1 MKKAKKTIAGM
12 ESLFEIRQYDMKNS
26 CFKLQRGSVHGSGSS
41 NLYRFSIHSRSGSGV

>member
-26 CFKLQRGSVHGSGSS
+26 CFKLQGGRCMDLREYAGT
-41 NLYRFSIHSRSGSGV
+41 LYGAISICFP

>member
-26 CFKLQRGSVHGSGSS
+26 CFKLTKKAG
-41 NLYRFSIHSRSGSGV
+41 FF

>member
-26 CFKLQRGSVHGSGSS
+26 CFKLQGGRCMDLVRVILS
-41 NLYRFSIHSRSGSGV
+41 LIHISEPTRH